1 MKQKFEVIFLEEA
14 IEFISEL
21 DEKSRN
27 KVFYNIDK
35 AKYINDPKLFEKLE
49 NEIWYFRTK
58 FLSLQ
63 YRVFAFWDKTESV
76 ETLVI
81 ATHGVVKKSNKVPKS
96 EIEKAERIRQEYF
109 RNKTL

>member
-1 MKQKFEVIFLEEA
+1 MIQKFEVIFLDEA
-14 IEFISEL
+14 IEFINSL
-21 DEKSRN
+21 DLKSRN

-35 AKYINDPKLFEKLE
+35 AKYHNDPKLFEKLE
-49 NEIWYFRTK
+49 GEIWYFRTK

-63 YRVFAFWDKTESV
+63 YRVFAFWDKTGNT

-81 ATHGVVKKSNKVPKS
+81 ATHGIIKKSDKVQKS

-109 RNKTL
+109 KNKTL

>member
-1 MKQKFEVIFLEEA
+1 MKQKFEVVFLDEA
-14 IEFISEL
+14 IEFINNL

-35 AKYINDPKLFEKLE
+35 SKYLNDPKLFEKLE
-49 NEIWYFRTK
+49 GEIWYFRTK

-63 YRVFAFWDKTESV
+63 YRVFAFWDKTGITK
-76 ETLVI
+76 TLVV
-81 ATHGVVKKSNKVPKS
+81 ATHGVIKKSDKVQKS

-109 RNKTL
+109 KNKIL